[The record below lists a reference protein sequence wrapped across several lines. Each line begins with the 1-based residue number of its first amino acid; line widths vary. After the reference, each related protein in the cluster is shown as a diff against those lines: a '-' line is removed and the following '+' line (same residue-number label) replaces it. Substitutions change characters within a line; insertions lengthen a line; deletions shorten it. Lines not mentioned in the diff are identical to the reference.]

1 MRRPFFQTRKVELG
15 GAADCAGALREL
27 DSLRPLFPHSA
38 YLEGQTALA
47 HYALRHYD
55 AAELAFEDLRRR
67 DPFRLEN
74 LDTYS
79 NIL

>member
-1 MRRPFFQTRKVELG
+1 MG
-15 GAADCAGALREL
+15 GAADCAGALRQL
-27 DSLRPLFPHSA
+27 DAVATLLPHSTPLKA
-38 YLEGQTALA
+38 QTALA
-47 HYALRHYD
+47 HYALRNYD
-55 AAELAFEDLRRR
+55 AAEVLFEDLRRT

>member
-1 MRRPFFQTRKVELG
+1 MELG
-15 GAADCAGALREL
+15 GAADCAAALREL
-27 DSLRPLFPHSA
+27 DGLRPLLPHSA
-38 YLEGQTALA
+38 YVQGQTALA
-47 HYALRHYD
+47 HYALRNYD
-55 AAELAFEDLRRR
+55 AAEVAFEDLRRR